1 MHLSQLKDKAL
12 KTLNSLTL
20 YIPAAMCFLLAGLVV
35 VRPESA
41 ILALVLFMV
50 MVGGIFFS
58 VARKVNAFRSEL
70 NNTIDK
76 ITATVPSS
84 LNTSVPLPLQYKQLR
99 KAGPNTQ
106 QDVLITGPGEKNQ
119 KSTVIAEAVTTHLS
133 LSPEELEELKKKVT
147 IH

>member
-12 KTLNSLTL
+12 KTFNSLTL
-20 YIPAAMCFLLAGLVV
+20 YIPAVMCFLLAGLVV

-41 ILALVLFMV
+41 VLALVLFMV

-58 VARKVNAFRSEL
+58 VARKVNTFRSEL
-70 NNTIDK
+70 NSTIDK

-84 LNTSVPLPLQYKQLR
+84 LNTSIPLPLQYKQLR
-99 KAGPNTQ
+99 KTGANAQ
-106 QDVLITGPGEKNQ
+106 QDVLITTPLEKHQSN
-119 KSTVIAEAVTTHLS
+119 TVITEAVTTHLS